1 MKSSWFFTIIKAVF
15 NRKGDKMSFYFSVV
29 SSDIE
34 RRESKK
40 KVDEVLED
48 LYDDLMRWSR
58 LYVRLDKRHVCFYAN

>member
-1 MKSSWFFTIIKAVF
+1 
-15 NRKGDKMSFYFSVV
+15 MSFYFSVV